1 MAAELTEAFMARLSA
16 VLALA
21 VLLIAPAL
29 AKDKKPTL
37 PEYVLRARTV
47 LVVIDPDA
55 GEPLD
60 QPTANATARDNVE
73 KALLEWGRFSLVMDG
88 EESDLIILVRT
99 GNGRAVRPTVK
110 GGPIDQRGGVT
121 QSTDSSI
128 RIGAQQGR
136 PPLADPGAN
145 PQDRGPHISNDV
157 GPTEDMLAVYRGGVS
172 DPLDSS
178 PVWRYL
184 AKGCLQA
191 PKVAAVEEF
200 RKAIAQAEQPPPAKR
215 P

>member
-1 MAAELTEAFMARLSA
+1 MARPSA

-21 VLLIAPAL
+21 IFLIAPAI
-29 AKDKKPTL
+29 AKEKKPAL

-60 QPTANATARDNVE
+60 QPNANATARDNVE
-73 KALLEWGRFSLVMDG
+73 KALLDWGRFSLVMDG
-88 EESDLIILVRT
+88 QESDLIISVRT
-99 GNGRAVRPTVK
+99 GNGRSVRPTIK
-110 GGPIDQRGGVT
+110 GGPIDQRGGVA
-121 QSTDSSI
+121 QSTDTSI

-136 PPLADPGAN
+136 PPLADPGSN

-157 GPTEDMLAVYRGGVS
+157 GPAEDMFAVYRGGVS
-172 DPLDSS
+172 DPLNSS

-184 AKGCLQA
+184 AKDCLRE
-191 PKVAAVEEF
+191 PNVAAVEEF
-200 RKAIAQAEQPPPAKR
+200 RKAIAQAEKPQPPKKP
-215 P
+215 